1 MSKKSKNKKRVRAL
15 ALCVFRRGDMIFVAR
30 GHDPQK
36 DSTFFRPIGGRIEFG
51 ELGRDAVVREVE
63 EELGAALENVSYLG
77 TLENIFTYDG
87 ARGHEI
93 VLIYDGRFADPA
105 LNQDDVL
112 LTGRDDGEVLYEGSW
127 KTLDFFRGAGA
138 PPLYPAGL
146 LDLLNDDE

>member
-1 MSKKSKNKKRVRAL
+1 MQPLKNV
-15 ALCVFRRGDMIFVAR
+15 
-30 GHDPQK
+30 
-36 DSTFFRPIGGRIEFG
+36 T
-51 ELGRDAVVREVE
+51 
-63 EELGAALENVSYLG
+63 YLG

-112 LTGRDDGEVLYEGSW
+112 LTGRDDDEVLYEGSW